1 MDKKPVTIKDIAQ
14 MLGISKSTVS
24 RALIGRSDI
33 HPETKTKIIQLAQQ
47 LNYEPNTLAINLKQQ
62 KTNTIGVIIPETIN
76 RFFARSVGGIQRVAD
91 MAGMN
96 VMICQSNESYMTE
109 KNNLHSLLS
118 SRVDGLL
125 VAISRETDRTDHF
138 KPILD
143 RGIPLVFFDR
153 ICENI
158 GASQVYTDNSEI
170 AFEGTEHLIQQDC
183 RRIAFMAGPQHLFT
197 SRNRLKGYTDA
208 LKKHNLPVQESHIIH
223 SHYRS
228 NKVEE
233 FARYLI
239 NLPQLP
245 DAVFAIND
253 YAAIEMMHV
262 FKKSG
267 IRIPQD
273 VAILGFNNENMCRFV
288 EPALSSI
295 DHPANDMGA
304 AAAEILINHI
314 RHQDLKPQ
322 RRLIKSKLVVR
333 ESTMR
338 LREARN
344 TAATGKVQ

>member
-14 MLGISKSTVS
+14 MLGLSKSTVS

-33 HPETKTKIIQLAQQ
+33 HPETKNKVVELAKQLK
-47 LNYEPNTLAINLKQQ
+47 YEPNTLALNLKQQ

-96 VMICQSNESYMTE
+96 VMICQSNESYLTE

-138 KPILD
+138 RPILE

-153 ICENI
+153 ICENL
-158 GASQVYTDNSEI
+158 GASQVFTDNAEI
-170 AFEGTEHLIQQDC
+170 SFQGTEHLISQGC
-183 RRIAFMAGPQHLFT
+183 KRIAFMAGPQHLFT
-197 SRNRLKGYTDA
+197 SRNRLQGYSDA
-208 LKKHNLPVQESHIIH
+208 LKKHNLPVQESLIIH
-223 SHYRS
+223 SQYRT

-239 NLPQLP
+239 SMPQRP
-245 DAVFAIND
+245 DAIFAIND
-253 YAAIEMMHV
+253 YAAIEMMHI

-267 IRIPQD
+267 LRIPHD
-273 VAILGFNNENMCRFV
+273 VAVLGFNNENMCQFV

-295 DHPANDMGA
+295 DHPAKDMGA

-314 RHQDLKPQ
+314 RHQDLKPEQ
-322 RRLIKSKLVVR
+322 RIIKSKLVIR
-333 ESTMR
+333 EST
-338 LREARN
+338 LKIPAC
-344 TAATGKVQ
+344 